1 MNLTKRKNVY
11 PLWIVIELDY
21 EMFRNF
27 RPHINVIESIIN
39 PLGWEELS
47 CRQRKK
53 IMLKRNMYSVAT
65 QSQKI
70 EVIETMTKFQ
80 WLQPCNTVF
89 TAVHISYIASME
101 SMCSSL
107 SYNYGL
113 LQLLLRKGSNSESFA
128 ILPIELCFTLQSLLV
143 VRILFQKLLFSF

>member
-1 MNLTKRKNVY
+1 MNQTLTQ
-11 PLWIVIELDY
+11 
-21 EMFRNF
+21 RN
-27 RPHINVIESIIN
+27 
-39 PLGWEELS
+39 LS
-47 CRQRKK
+47 FLPKITMYKK
-53 IMLKRNMYSVAT
+53 EYSVAT
-65 QSQKI
+65 QRQKI

-113 LQLLLRKGSNSESFA
+113 LQLLLRKGSNSESP
-128 ILPIELCFTLQSLLV
+128 LPYDP
-143 VRILFQKLLFSF
+143 